1 MATPTSLPASFVSG
15 AVLTAAQQNGLRG
28 AFRILQVISDAN
40 TTQQTTNSATYADTA
55 YSISITPQSTSSK
68 IFCLFTS
75 SLYTPTGGTGAGIR
89 LVRDSTSIAE
99 QRGLA
104 NGAGQNVVGVAMS
117 LLDSPNTTSATTYK
131 IQFQRFEGSGTL
143 FLDVNNGTGCLTIFE
158 VSA

>member
-1 MATPTSLPASFVSG
+1 MATPTNLPGVETAGTSLPA
-15 AVLTAAQQNGLRG
+15 AWLNDLRG
-28 AFRILQVISDAN
+28 AFRILQVISDVN
-40 TTQQTTNSATYADTA
+40 TTQQTTNSGTYVDTA

-89 LVRDSTSIAE
+89 LVRGSTVLAE

-117 LLDSPNTTSATTYK
+117 FLDSPNTTSATTYK
-131 IQFQRFEGSGTL
+131 IQFQRFEGTGTL
-143 FLDVNNGTGCLTIFE
+143 FLDVNSGTGSLTIFE